1 VGSMVVEE
9 LVLEKLSDDVLELH
23 KLEPDEVE
31 REELTL
37 VRREEGVPTMPGMR
51 LVDILGSLKYFLR
64 VQRPGEEVDRVCSN
78 SDGGV

>member
-9 LVLEKLSDDVLELH
+9 LVLEKLSDDVLEID

-51 LVDILGSLKYFLR
+51 LVDILS
-64 VQRPGEEVDRVCSN
+64 S
-78 SDGGV
+78 

>member
-1 VGSMVVEE
+1 MVVEE
-9 LVLEKLSDDVLELH
+9 LVLEKLSDDVLEID

-51 LVDILGSLKYFLR
+51 LVDILS
-64 VQRPGEEVDRVCSN
+64 S
-78 SDGGV
+78 